1 MLSIFPRLKFK
12 QFVVI
17 TLMAGCSP
25 LTLTGFAQAS
35 KQACESLQI
44 PHLEKTDLLS
54 MSWVMAGTY
63 TPPKPC
69 PNAKTMEVQLSG
81 HCIVKLAAR
90 PSADSDI
97 RIELWLPEASSWNG
111 KFLGTGSGGYSSN
124 LSYDQMAE
132 AMARG
137 YAVGGSDTGHQGDDL
152 SFGVGHP
159 EKIRDWAYRSTHVL
173 AQTGGAIVSGFY
185 GRQVA
190 RAYFSG
196 CSTGGQQGLSEAQ
209 RYPDDFDGI
218 IAGDPGNDR
227 ILLNADFVE
236 SWRAT
241 HPDDGSKFDVRKLA
255 ALNKASIAACDKD
268 DGVADGIVTDPLTC
282 RFDPA
287 SLRCPSGTND
297 ISCLTDAEVTAV
309 RELYAGPVRDQAG
322 KPVYPGWAKSS
333 EAGWGSYLVN
343 PSEPVRFLFWRLWVY
358 NDPGYAVQ
366 SFKTQDAI
374 AKARQE
380 MPYVEATD
388 ADLRA
393 FQKHGGKLLMYHGWA
408 DPVVPPENTIQYY
421 EGVERRLGGDTENS
435 LRLFMVPG
443 MYHCGG
449 GPGASTFDTLGAL
462 DTWVSSGKAPDRLLA
477 THQEN
482 GTSIFSRPLCP
493 YPQTPRWDGEHS
505 VNSAASFNCI
515 APGKGK

>member
-1 MLSIFPRLKFK
+1 M
-12 QFVVI
+12 
-17 TLMAGCSP
+17 
-25 LTLTGFAQAS
+25 
-35 KQACESLQI
+35 
-44 PHLEKTDLLS
+44 
-54 MSWVMAGTY
+54 
-63 TPPKPC
+63 
-69 PNAKTMEVQLSG
+69 
-81 HCIVKLAAR
+81 VKLAAH
-90 PSADSDI
+90 PSADSDV
-97 RIELWLPEASSWNG
+97 RVELWLPESSSWNG
-111 KFLGTGSGGYSSN
+111 RFLGTGNGGYSSN

-152 SFGVGHP
+152 TFGIGHP

-173 AQTGGAIVSGFY
+173 AQTGSAMVSAFY
-185 GRQVA
+185 GRQAA

-196 CSTGGQQGLSEAQ
+196 CSTGGQQALSEAQ

-218 IAGDPGNDR
+218 IAGDPGSDR

-241 HPDDGSKFDVRKLA
+241 HPDAGPKFDVRKLA
-255 ALNKASIAACDKD
+255 ALNKASIASCDKD
-268 DGVADGIVTDPLTC
+268 DGVADGIVTDPRTC

-287 SLRCPSGTND
+287 SLRCPSGTNE
-297 ISCLTDAEVTAV
+297 ISCLTDAEMTAV

-388 ADLRA
+388 TDLRA

-421 EGVERRLGGDTENS
+421 EGVEQRLGGDTGNS

-462 DTWVSSGKAPDRLLA
+462 DTWVSSGKPPDRLLA

-482 GTSIFSRPLCP
+482 GTAIFSRPLCP

-515 APGKGK
+515 ALGKGK

>member
-1 MLSIFPRLKFK
+1 MLSIVPRLKFK

-25 LTLTGFAQAS
+25 LTLIGFAQES
-35 KQACESLQI
+35 TQACESLQI

-54 MSWVMAGTY
+54 TSWVMAGTY
-63 TPPKPC
+63 TLPKPY
-69 PNAKTMEVQLSG
+69 PNAKTMEVRLSA
-81 HCIVKLAAR
+81 HCIVKLAAH

-97 RIELWLPEASSWNG
+97 RVELWLPETSSWNG
-111 KFLGTGSGGYSSN
+111 KYLATGNGGYSSN
-124 LSYDQMAE
+124 LAYDQMAE

-173 AQTGGAIVSGFY
+173 AQTGGAILSGFY

-190 RAYFSG
+190 RAYFVG

-236 SWRAT
+236 SWRVT
-241 HPDDGSKFDVRKLA
+241 HPDGGPKFDVRKLI
-255 ALNKASIAACDKD
+255 ALNKASIAACDED
-268 DGVADGIVTDPLTC
+268 DGAADGIVSDPRTC
-282 RFDPA
+282 HFDPA

-309 RELYAGPVRDQAG
+309 RELYAGPVQDQAG
-322 KPVYPGWAKSS
+322 KHVYPGWAKSS

-388 ADLRA
+388 TDLRA
-393 FQKHGGKLLMYHGWA
+393 FQKRGGKLLMYHGWA
-408 DPVVPPENTIQYY
+408 DPVVPPENTIEYY
-421 EGVERRLGGDTENS
+421 EGVERHLEGRASDFLK
-435 LRLFMVPG
+435 LFMVPG

-449 GPGASTFDTLGAL
+449 GPGASTFDALGAL
-462 DTWVSSGKAPDRLLA
+462 DTWVSSGKSPDRLLA

-482 GTSIFSRPLCP
+482 GAAVFSRPLCP
-493 YPQTPRWDGEHS
+493 YPQIPRWDGEHS